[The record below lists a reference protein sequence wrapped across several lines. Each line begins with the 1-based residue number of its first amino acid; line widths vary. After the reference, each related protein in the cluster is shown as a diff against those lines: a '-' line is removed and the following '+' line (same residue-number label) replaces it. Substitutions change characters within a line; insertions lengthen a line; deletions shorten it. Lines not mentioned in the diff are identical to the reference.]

1 MRKFICINI
10 IVLFFFLTSF
20 VTLAVNYSNSL
31 MFKLTVWQDDVE
43 TEVEFENP
51 SDYEWEVGSTVL
63 KGTEAK
69 IKVQR
74 LYEHLNISKDSK
86 VDQLKVN
93 LEKHFPNMQRFNV
106 RWIDTNGNLY
116 TWHWSDQIGNEN

>member
-10 IVLFFFLTSF
+10 IVLFFFLTNF